1 MEDHKILKV
10 TEDVRWIGVLDRDI
24 VTFDIVMET
33 KYGTTYNAYFIDADR
48 KTLVETVKEKFWETY
63 LTKLKQV
70 VDPSEIE
77 YIVISHT
84 EPDHSGCLAQLL
96 NIAPRAQVI
105 GTGNAIRY
113 LTDLLGFNF
122 PNRVVKDGDII
133 DLGNKKL
140 RVIAAP
146 NLHWPDTMMTYLQ
159 EDKLLFTCDIFGE
172 HFCHED
178 IFDDLLPDF
187 EDAFRYYFDVIMRP
201 FSKFM
206 LQAMERIRD
215 LEIAAICPGHGAI
228 LRSHWKRYMDLTKQ
242 YALEAVNNPKPDRV
256 LIAYVSAYHNTA
268 SIAVKIAEGIR
279 QAGDIEVDLC
289 DIEKMELPL
298 LEQKIMQSTAIIIG
312 CPTFNQNIL
321 LPVYQL
327 FALINPIRDRNK
339 LAASFGSYGWSGEG
353 VKIMD
358 SVMQNLKL
366 KVAEEGLMLKFTPHE
381 EGLQKSFNYGL
392 NFGKKMLGSKTLVNP
407 DIK

>member
-172 HFCHED
+172 HFN
-178 IFDDLLPDF
+178 
-187 EDAFRYYFDVIMRP
+187 
-201 FSKFM
+201 
-206 LQAMERIRD
+206 IR
-215 LEIAAICPGHGAI
+215 A
-228 LRSHWKRYMDLTKQ
+228 
-242 YALEAVNNPKPDRV
+242 DRM
-256 LIAYVSAYHNTA
+256 IT
-268 SIAVKIAEGIR
+268 
-279 QAGDIEVDLC
+279 
-289 DIEKMELPL
+289 
-298 LEQKIMQSTAIIIG
+298 
-312 CPTFNQNIL
+312 
-321 LPVYQL
+321 
-327 FALINPIRDRNK
+327 
-339 LAASFGSYGWSGEG
+339 
-353 VKIMD
+353 
-358 SVMQNLKL
+358 
-366 KVAEEGLMLKFTPHE
+366 
-381 EGLQKSFNYGL
+381 
-392 NFGKKMLGSKTLVNP
+392 
-407 DIK
+407 